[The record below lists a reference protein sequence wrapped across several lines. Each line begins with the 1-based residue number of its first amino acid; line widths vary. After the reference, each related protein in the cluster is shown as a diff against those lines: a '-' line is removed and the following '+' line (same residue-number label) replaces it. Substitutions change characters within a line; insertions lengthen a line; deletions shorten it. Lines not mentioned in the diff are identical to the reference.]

1 MTPYSFL
8 VLFPAVHLPHQN
20 VSVSLEK
27 KRKDVPSRTRRA
39 NQAALRAD
47 GLFLMANLNS
57 SILNIDLRKQI
68 RELFVL

>member
-1 MTPYSFL
+1 M
-8 VLFPAVHLPHQN
+8 VG
-20 VSVSLEK
+20 SVRFELTTSS
-27 KRKDVPSRTRRA
+27 SRTRRA